1 MKPPKV
7 LPPHY
12 FFLALIAM
20 STLGYFSEQSLLP
33 GMWYLIGIA
42 PITLGLI
49 VAGGAA
55 WQFSKAETNIV
66 PLTKSTTLVASGMF
80 TFTRNPM
87 YVGMVAVLVGTA
99 LLLNELWPWLVIV
112 PFWFVIRLRFVRHEE
127 TLMEETFGEQYV
139 EYKAR
144 VRRWL

>member
-66 PLTKSTTLVASGMF
+66 PLTESTTLVTGGMF

-87 YVGMVAVLVGTA
+87 YLGMVLVLVGTA
-99 LLLNELWPWLVIV
+99 LLLNDLWPWLVIV
-112 PFWFVIRLRFVRHEE
+112 PFWFVIRLAFVRPEE
-127 TLMEETFGEQYV
+127 TLMVETFGEQYV
-139 EYKAR
+139 EYQGR